1 MPKSASAIQ
10 NQIDGCER
18 SMTEGLANCASLAG
32 DNNFQFSF
40 SLKGFVDGISACDV
54 EETQEAIQKV
64 RGLLA
69 ECDKILTTEKKRR
82 LYTKQLRKNVAL
94 REQKETIKRLTMKH
108 AFKKRAQPLK
118 IPSLTSSQEPDREED
133 ELD

>member
-18 SMTEGLANCASLAG
+18 SMTEGLANCAALAG
-32 DNNFQFSF
+32 GKNFQFSF
-40 SLKGFVDGISACDV
+40 SVKGFVDAISTCDV

-69 ECDKILTTEKKRR
+69 ECEKKLTTEKKRPR
-82 LYTKQLRKNVAL
+82 YTKQLRKNVVL
-94 REQKETIKRLTMKH
+94 REKKETIKR
-108 AFKKRAQPLK
+108 
-118 IPSLTSSQEPDREED
+118 I
-133 ELD
+133 